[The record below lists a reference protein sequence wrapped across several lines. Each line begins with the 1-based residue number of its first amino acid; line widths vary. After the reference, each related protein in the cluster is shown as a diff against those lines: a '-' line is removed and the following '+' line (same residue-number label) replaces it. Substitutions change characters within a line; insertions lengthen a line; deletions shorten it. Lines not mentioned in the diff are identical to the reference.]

1 MTVKEVH
8 ADLTIIGAGPT
19 GLSLALLAQNLGL
32 SVFIADKSATALQ
45 LGRADA
51 LNARTQ
57 QSLELMGVLDQLE
70 PYGLKCNTSSTFAN
84 GEFISRQS
92 HWWTGLKHCHR
103 PNFLMIGQADIE
115 RALEAKLAIPVHRNS
130 EATKIEEI
138 SIDGE
143 DFVRTEFPNTVVI
156 SKYAVGADGSR
167 SIVRSQL
174 DIPFEGT
181 KPNMIWHVLDTFL
194 DTDFPVAP
202 EIITFQVNGQARR
215 STCGSLNNLTLVDRE
230 RGMARFYVLFD
241 DGQTRRPQSAVEEEI
256 RKFLEPHRVD
266 FRATEWF
273 STFEIKE
280 RVARTFF
287 SPKRRIAL
295 AGDAAHVHAV
305 NGGQGLNTGLA
316 DAFALAWRL
325 NLATRGFPEVLES
338 YETERRTSAVGI
350 IDVAAKLVRSTVKT
364 ATEYVDLIERNAAYI
379 TGMGVNYE
387 ADTPV
392 LQGAPAGIFVPG
404 RRMPDVY
411 FHEQSN
417 SAGKRFYTI
426 PSYGTFIVLSLG
438 EVASWTPP
446 ADAAWARFVDSW
458 RVSPAFSSEGQ
469 LGTGKSF
476 ARLSEDG
483 GETAVDAGTA
493 GYVVV
498 RPDMYTGYAG
508 EDPTGY
514 FEGMFRGGFL

>member
-1 MTVKEVH
+1 MTVKEIH

-19 GLSLALLAQNLGL
+19 GLTLALLAQNLGL

-45 LGRADA
+45 LDRADA

-70 PYGLKCNTSSTFAN
+70 PHGLKCNSIQN
-84 GEFISRQS
+84 
-92 HWWTGLKHCHR
+92 HWWTRLKHCHR

-115 RALEAKLAIPVHRNS
+115 RALESKLATPVHRNS
-130 EATKIEEI
+130 EATRIEEI
-138 SIDGE
+138 SIDDE
-143 DFVRTEFPNTVVI
+143 DLVRVEFPNTVVI
-156 SKYAVGADGSR
+156 SKYAVGADGAK
-167 SIVRSQL
+167 SIIRSQL

-202 EIITFQVNGQARR
+202 EIITFQVNGQARV
-215 STCGSLNNLTLVDRE
+215 SWIPRE
-230 RGMARFYVLFD
+230 RDMARFYVLFD

-280 RVARTFF
+280 R
-287 SPKRRIAL
+287 RRIAL

-350 IDVAAKLVRSTVKT
+350 IDVAAKLVRMTVKT

-379 TGMGVNYE
+379 TGMGVNYA
-387 ADTPV
+387 ADTPI

-404 RRMPDVY
+404 QRTPDIY

-417 SAGKRFYTI
+417 SPGKRLYTI
-426 PSYGTFIVLSLG
+426 PSYGKFIVLSLG
-438 EVASWTPP
+438 DAAPWTPP
-446 ADAAWARFVDSW
+446 ADAKWASFVDSW
-458 RVSPAFSSEGQ
+458 KVSPAVSSGEQ
-469 LGTGKSF
+469 IGTGKSF

-483 GETAVDAGTA
+483 GEKAVDAGTA

-498 RPDMYTGYAG
+498 RPDMYNGYAG

-514 FEGMFRGGFL
+514 FEGIFKA

>member
-19 GLSLALLAQNLGL
+19 GLTLALLAQNLGL
-32 SVFIADKSATALQ
+32 SVFIADKSATSLQ

-115 RALEAKLAIPVHRNS
+115 RALESKLTIPVHRNH
-130 EATKIEEI
+130 EATKIEEL

-156 SKYAVGADGSR
+156 SKYAVGADGAR

-174 DIPFEGT
+174 NIPFEGT

-202 EIITFQVNGQARR
+202 EIITFQVNGQARV
-215 STCGSLNNLTLVDRE
+215 SWIPRE

-241 DGQTRRPQSAVEEEI
+241 DGQTAKPQEAVEEEI

-280 RVARTFF
+280 RVARNYF
-287 SPKRRIAL
+287 SPKGRIAL

-325 NLATRGFPEVLES
+325 NLALRGFPEVLES

-379 TGMGVNYE
+379 TGMGVNY
-387 ADTPV
+387 AAGTPA
-392 LQGAPAGIFVPG
+392 LQGSPAGIFAPG
-404 RRMPDVY
+404 RRTPDVY
-411 FHEQSN
+411 FHAQSN
-417 SAGKRFYTI
+417 SSGQRLYTI
-426 PSYGTFIVLSLG
+426 PSYGKFIVLSLG
-438 EVASWTPP
+438 DAAPWTPP
-446 ADAAWARFVDSW
+446 ADAEWPKFVDSW
-458 RVSPAFSSEGQ
+458 RVSPVAAAESQSAGNSQ
-469 LGTGKSF
+469 TF
-476 ARLSEDG
+476 ARMSEDG
-483 GETAVDAGTA
+483 SEKTVDAGTV

-514 FEGMFRGGFL
+514 FEGMFKTS